1 MSSEERKLRMEFAI
15 QIIDDVYTDVCR
27 TRDGTFTRD
36 EVREFCDFVID
47 SRKFVVK
54 YFDKKE

>member
-27 TRDGTFTRD
+27 TRDGIFTHD
-36 EVREFCDFVID
+36 EVREFCDFVIG
-47 SRKFVVK
+47 SRKFVDK
-54 YFDKKE
+54 YFDRNE